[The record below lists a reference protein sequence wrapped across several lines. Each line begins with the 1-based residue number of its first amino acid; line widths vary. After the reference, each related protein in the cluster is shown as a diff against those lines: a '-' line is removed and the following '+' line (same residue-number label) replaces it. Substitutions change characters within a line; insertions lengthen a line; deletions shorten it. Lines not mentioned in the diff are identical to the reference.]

1 MLVANYYAT
10 FTNKEEDMSR
20 IGKNPVA
27 IPQGVTIDV
36 KDNVIT
42 VKGKLGEL
50 SQEFSNVEITVEEGN
65 VTVNRNSDSK
75 DDRAKHGLYRS
86 LVKNMIEGVSKGWT
100 KELELVGVGYRAT
113 NQGQKLD
120 MALGFSHNII
130 MDIASEVKVE
140 TVSEKGKNPIIKLT
154 SHDKQLVGQVAA
166 KIRSFRKPEPYKGK
180 GIKFVGEQ
188 IRRKAGK
195 SA

>member
-1 MLVANYYAT
+1 
-10 FTNKEEDMSR
+10 MSR

-27 IPQGVTIDV
+27 IPGGVTVEV

-50 SQEFSNVEITVEEGN
+50 TQEFSGVEIKVEEGN
-65 VTVNRNSDSK
+65 VIVERASDKK
-75 DDRAKHGLYRS
+75 DVRAKHGLYRA
-86 LVKNMIEGVSKGWT
+86 LINNMIKGVSEGWT
-100 KELELVGVGYRAT
+100 KELELVGVGYRAS

-120 MALGFSHNII
+120 LALGFSHNII
-130 MDIASEVKVE
+130 LDLAPEVKVE
-140 TVSEKGKNPIIKLT
+140 TISEKGKNPIVKLT

-180 GIKFVGEQ
+180 GIKFVGEEL
-188 IRRKAGK
+188 RRKAGK